1 MKKKAQTPPRQE
13 FERKFLVVVAL
24 LPHPLPEPQS
34 IVQGY
39 LHDEE
44 PFDRIRVT
52 DGREA
57 VLEYKASNNFESEKM
72 PIKMAHAEFLL
83 AKYHVGKLIEKLRH
97 EIASPFPGLKFEI
110 DKFLGQNEPLWMLEL
125 EHPRGFRL
133 DRDLLPEYVGRE
145 VTKDPRFKN
154 RNLAIHPLSGWP
166 KRERKVILRRM
177 GL

>member
-1 MKKKAQTPPRQE
+1 MAKKEQTPPRQE
-13 FERKFLVVVAL
+13 FERKFLVVVGL

-39 LHDEE
+39 LHEKE
-44 PFDRIRVT
+44 PYDRIRVT

-57 VLEYKASNNFESEKM
+57 VLEYKASNNFESEKL

-83 AKYHVGKLIEKLRH
+83 ARYHVGTLIEKLRH
-97 EIASPFPGLKFEI
+97 EIASPFPGLRFEI

-125 EHPRGFRL
+125 EHPKGFRL
-133 DRDLLPEYVGRE
+133 DRDRLPDYVGLE
-145 VTKDPRFKN
+145 ITKDPRFKN
-154 RNLAIHPLSGWP
+154 RTLALRPFSKWA
-166 KRERKVILRRM
+166 KRERRIIIKRM